1 MAFTIEKMIQNKEFN
16 RRIMKAVREEE
27 QYYLNGFLESFQE
40 KKQDMFEELIGAK
53 KEQFS
58 YVQLVVTAHITLIT
72 KALLEV
78 EPSRFKRISES
89 EE

>member
-1 MAFTIEKMIQNKEFN
+1 
-16 RRIMKAVREEE
+16 
-27 QYYLNGFLESFQE
+27 
-40 KKQDMFEELIGAK
+40 MFEELIGAK